1 MRLVSWNCC
10 KGPLSKKIPV
20 LEKLGAD
27 IAVVAECPRLEGMS
41 GWSHAWCGRS
51 AKQGL
56 AVLAREPFTVETL
69 PSNPDAAPFV
79 LPVRVSGPYQF
90 NVLAVWTQKEAKY
103 VEGLRGVLSA
113 YGDLLKDGPTVLAG
127 DLNSSAIWDHRHR
140 SYSHSDFVADMESR
154 GFASSYHAFFA
165 EQQGRETRPTHHW
178 RWSADTPF
186 HIDYCFIPKSWVG
199 RLDGVDVTPLDP
211 SEKISDHLPL
221 VIDVSTEALGESAV
235 GAGAPA

>member
-27 IAVVAECPRLEGMS
+27 IAVVPECPQLENMS

-56 AVLAREPFTVETL
+56 AVLGRKPFSIEALPTV
-69 PSNPDAAPFV
+69 SRAAPVV
-79 LPVRVSGPYQF
+79 LPVRVSGPSQF
-90 NVLAVWTQKEAKY
+90 NLLAVWTQNEERY
-103 VEGLRGVLSA
+103 VEGLRSVLAA
-113 YGDLLKDGPTVLAG
+113 YDDLLNDGPAVLAG
-127 DLNSSAIWDHRHR
+127 DLNSNAIWDHEHR

-154 GFASSYHAFFA
+154 GFVSSYHVFFG
-165 EQQGRETRPTHHW
+165 EPQGRETRATHHW

-186 HIDYCFIPKSWVG
+186 HIDYCFIPRDWVDG
-199 RLDGVDVTPLDP
+199 LDEVDVTALDP

-221 VIDVSTEALGESAV
+221 VVDVSTEKVAESTAD
-235 GAGAPA
+235 AGSTA